1 MPLNLSG
8 VGVAIVTPFKN
19 DLSVDYNALEK
30 LVNHLVDGGVQ
41 YLVVQGTTGETPT
54 LTKTEKAEI
63 LAKVVAVN
71 AGRLPI
77 ILGHG
82 GNNTQALID
91 GFKEVNFN
99 GVNAILSASPY
110 YNKPN
115 QDGVFQHYKALN
127 DHSPVPIIVYNVP
140 GRTASNILPA
150 TQIRLANELDKIVAV
165 KEASGNIEQKAE
177 VARLCPSGFTLLSG
191 DDAQILAEV
200 AQGTKGVI
208 SVIANALPKHFSD
221 MVQLALSNQYEEAR
235 AIFYKMLPIIN
246 LLFADG
252 NPAGIKAALYILGI
266 CEENVR
272 LPLVKANREVYKG
285 LEKLLADL

>member
-221 MVQLALSNQYEEAR
+221 MVQLALNNQYEEAR
-235 AIFYKMLPIIN
+235 TIFYKMLPIIN

>member
-221 MVQLALSNQYEEAR
+221 MVQLALNNQYEEAR
-235 AIFYKMLPIIN
+235 TIFYKMLPIIN

-272 LPLVKANREVYKG
+272 LPLVKANREVYKD

>member
-200 AQGTKGVI
+200 AQGSKGVI